1 MLNKIEMAGVED
13 ILKEL
18 QHDELISLAE
28 TVTKKQVK
36 LTRKN
41 GMCLNNTTQSQPAH
55 NQNGPQT
62 ITTKCYIYRLGYFYE
77 KYLNKKY
84 AFTLGNQKE
93 LLSVRIASSNHVK

>member
-1 MLNKIEMAGVED
+1 MLNKIEKAGVEA

-41 GMCLNNTTQSQPAH
+41 GMCLNNTT
-55 NQNGPQT
+55 
-62 ITTKCYIYRLGYFYE
+62 
-77 KYLNKKY
+77 
-84 AFTLGNQKE
+84 
-93 LLSVRIASSNHVK
+93 